1 MSPADVIEA
10 VRLELSELKKLGAL
24 TDRSY
29 AAACR
34 YVSSHNDEI
43 VEMAEY
49 SSISDVVD
57 TVTSVCGVGG
67 CE

>member
-10 VRLELSELKKLGAL
+10 VRLELSELKKLGSL

-29 AAACR
+29 AAALR
-34 YVSSHNDEI
+34 YVSSHSDEI

-49 SSISDVVD
+49 SSICDVVD